1 MNNLLWM
8 LAGIGLIVAGY
19 PLMTR
24 RVPPNYW
31 YGFRVPKT
39 LREPYIWYE
48 ANHVAGRD
56 LSLAGLAVLLTA
68 TLAALTAWLLPAWVI
83 WFLTYGVFMVALFL
97 VVVDSFWALSKL

>member
-1 MNNLLWM
+1 MGNLLWL

-24 RVPPNYW
+24 RIPPNYW

-39 LREPYIWYE
+39 LRDPYVWYE

-56 LSLAGLAVLLTA
+56 LILAGVAVLL
-68 TLAALTAWLLPAWVI
+68 AAIFTMLTAWLLPVWI
-83 WFLTYGVFMVALFL
+83 TGHLTYGVFMVMMLL
-97 VVVDSFWALSKL
+97 VVVDSFWVLSKL

>member
-1 MNNLLWM
+1 MENLLW
-8 LAGIGLIVAGY
+8 LFAGIGLIVAGY

-39 LREPYIWYE
+39 LRDPYVWYE

-56 LSLAGLAVLLTA
+56 LFLAGIAVLFA
-68 TLAALTAWLLPAWVI
+68 TMFTLLMAWLLPVWIPGHLA
-83 WFLTYGVFMVALFL
+83 YGVFMVAMLM
-97 VVVDSFWALSKL
+97 VIVDSFWALSKL